1 MTKQPKEQA
10 SLNRKR
16 RKEQLDLKRN
26 KKRLCTVEENT
37 KTKSRLAR
45 LKRKEIIQEKKKS
58 KRARTCNEEANQQD
72 TREAANDTERLT
84 DNGST
89 PWNFG
94 KPKNRCEHCN
104 ALLWYE
110 ERLRPKVKTRKP
122 AFGICCKQGKIKLP
136 PRQRPPHYVDNL
148 LNGEGGDSKNFR
160 ENIRSYNSMFSF
172 TSTGGIV
179 DKEINKGHGPYVFR
193 MHGQN
198 YHHIGTLL
206 PEEGDK
212 PRWGQLYI
220 YDTEN
225 EVQNRISASRSSNE
239 KSPLEPRIVAGL
251 QSMLDESN
259 VLAQSFRMA
268 KERFKNLDYHDYTLK
283 LIADRNRNGTHGL
296 PGANEVAALV
306 IKDPTDETRGRDII
320 IEYKDMGPKRISEIH
335 PKFMPMQ
342 YPLLFPYGEDG
353 YIENIPYEKKD
364 GVTYKRNNVSMLE
377 YYAYYLHNRPNQS
390 MSLLMSGHLSLQFWV
405 DVYTCIEQSNLNW
418 IRHNQG
424 KLRTELYSGL
434 QDAIERGDTRTELV
448 GKRIILP
455 SSFTGSIRNKVQN
468 FQDAMAICRW
478 AGYPNLFVTFTCNAK
493 WPEIQYMLDE
503 TGSKQ
508 KPYERS
514 DIIDRVF
521 MIKLKELLRDI
532 VDGKRFGETISGKSK
547 KKTLYLIYI

>member
-1 MTKQPKEQA
+1 MENHRKEEA
-10 SLNRKR
+10 SQNRKR
-16 RKEQLDLKRN
+16 RKEQLNLKRG
-26 KKRLCTVEENT
+26 KKRACTIEETT
-37 KTKSRLAR
+37 KMKYRLAR
-45 LKRKEIIQEKKKS
+45 LKRKEILKEKRKP
-58 KRARTCNEEANQQD
+58 KRSRTCNEDANQ
-72 TREAANDTERLT
+72 
-84 DNGST
+84 DNSSNASGETQKRGDAESNI
-89 PWNFG
+89 WNFG
-94 KPKNRCEHCN
+94 KPKYRCEHCD

-110 ERLRPKVKTRKP
+110 ERLRPKVKTKKP
-122 AFGICCKQGKIKLP
+122 TFGMCCKQGKIRLP
-136 PRQRPPHYVDNL
+136 PRKNPPNYLDNL
-148 LNGEGGDSKNFR
+148 LNGEGEDSKNFR

-172 TSTGGIV
+172 TSTGGVV

-206 PEEGDK
+206 PEEGSK
-212 PRWGQLYI
+212 PRWAQLYI

-225 EVQNRISASRSSNE
+225 EVQNRIDASRSNNG
-239 KSPLEPRIVAGL
+239 KTPINPTIVAGL
-251 QSMLDESN
+251 QSMLDENN

-296 PGANEVAALV
+296 PGADEVAALV
-306 IKDPTDETRGRDII
+306 IKDPTDEAKGRDII

-335 PKFMPMQ
+335 PKFMSLQ

-353 YIENIPYEKKD
+353 FNIKIPYQQKD
-364 GVTYKRNNVSMLE
+364 GITYKRNKVSMLE
-377 YYAYYLHNRPNQS
+377 FHAYYLHHRPNQS

-405 DVYTCIEQSNLNW
+405 DAYTCIEQNTLNW

-434 QDAIERGDTRTELV
+434 QDAIERGDTRAEYV
-448 GKRIILP
+448 GKRILLP
-455 SSFTGSIRNKVQN
+455 SSFTGSIRNKMQN

-478 AGYPNLFVTFTCNAK
+478 AGYPNLFITFTCNAK

-508 KPYERS
+508 KLAERP
-514 DIIDRVF
+514 DIVDRVF

-532 VDGKRFGETISGKSK
+532 VQGKRFGETTSGE
-547 KKTLYLIYI
+547 IQ